1 MKNLI
6 GFTTRVG
13 GLALLLAIAGQGTAG
28 ADMRETARRVAAEKG
43 DAVLTLLVVSE
54 VSFSYQ
60 GSSQRQEDRRE
71 TSGIVISEDGL
82 VVTALSS
89 VDPTGMIE
97 RMSGTV
103 GEDPGFT
110 TTLKDVKYILADNTE
125 VPATLVLRDND
136 FDLAFLR
143 PLQPPASPMTAID
156 LTDSV
161 EPQLLDEIFTL
172 ARLGRIAR
180 RTVAAMSGEIQAI
193 VTRPRTYYITDGETV
208 SGSTGN
214 PVFAADGKIVGIVL
228 YHVLAGASQSTS
240 NEESI
245 LPVVIPA
252 ADILEVAANAP
263 KTATPAAP
271 AAEAAPAEEQAPA
284 APES

>member
-1 MKNLI
+1 
-6 GFTTRVG
+6 
-13 GLALLLAIAGQGTAG
+13 
-28 ADMRETARRVAAEKG
+28 
-43 DAVLTLLVVSE
+43 
-54 VSFSYQ
+54 
-60 GSSQRQEDRRE
+60 
-71 TSGIVISEDGL
+71 
-82 VVTALSS
+82 
-89 VDPTGMIE
+89 
-97 RMSGTV
+97 
-103 GEDPGFT
+103 
-110 TTLKDVKYILADNTE
+110 
-125 VPATLVLRDND
+125 
-136 FDLAFLR
+136 
-143 PLQPPASPMTAID
+143 MTAID

-245 LPVVIPA
+245 IPVVVPA